1 MWLKDEKTEKR
12 KQTKKSVFSISENDV
27 NREKNSNVPLDI
39 WAKRF
44 VPRGFFCSLL
54 FYLFY
59 Q

>member
-44 VPRGFFCSLL
+44 VP
-54 FYLFY
+54 
-59 Q
+59 